1 MPVTRVVF
9 VVVAA
14 AAFALGYAG
23 LDEYLRGQ
31 PGIGVLDLVYYDL
44 QLFVIDSAPLQDGG
58 PFPPALEVAR
68 FAAPAATAYALVAAT
83 QAILARQVELLRV
96 RRARGHTIV
105 CGGQVH
111 AGFLAQ
117 QLRAAGQRVVLI
129 DPSPATS
136 MAVSPPPPG
145 VWHVVGDPRDPA
157 VLRRVG
163 APRARE
169 VVAITTDSAVNAE
182 VAVAV
187 GELGA
192 TGRSTPVT
200 CFAEVNDR
208 ELCAALVAQTVMA
221 HDALQ
226 VRLEFFNQHDRAAR
240 SLVDRYPLPADRDSA
255 PRVLVVGAGPLGR
268 AVVAELA
275 RRWDQRRSSQWAPP
289 LNLCVLDTKVSA
301 EHLRDRI
308 PFVRAVCNL
317 HARAADPAEVTSVAD
332 LMVPDDTGAARPP
345 THAYVCLGSDDDG
358 MAFGLT
364 AVRLLSASNPRPD
377 LRLVIAVTNSTVFGR
392 VLTTPATSLPSLGPS
407 QLCLHNVVETVYSMD
422 VMRGGMV
429 EDIAKAVHEGYVRAS
444 QARGDTVATNPSM
457 APWEGLP
464 ESLKESNR
472 SQAADIGNKLRSIDC
487 AVVPTTTDAAPLAL
501 RDDELERLA
510 RREHERWLRER
521 AQQGWSYGSVRDDR
535 RKLHP
540 DFVEWA
546 ELSDESRDKDRDAV
560 RNIPRLLRAAGFQIL
575 RLEQ

>member
-1 MPVTRVVF
+1 
-9 VVVAA
+9 
-14 AAFALGYAG
+14 
-23 LDEYLRGQ
+23 
-31 PGIGVLDLVYYDL
+31 
-44 QLFVIDSAPLQDGG
+44 
-58 PFPPALEVAR
+58 
-68 FAAPAATAYALVAAT
+68 
-83 QAILARQVELLRV
+83 
-96 RRARGHTIV
+96 
-105 CGGQVH
+105 
-111 AGFLAQ
+111 
-117 QLRAAGQRVVLI
+117 
-129 DPSPATS
+129 
-136 MAVSPPPPG
+136 
-145 VWHVVGDPRDPA
+145 
-157 VLRRVG
+157 
-163 APRARE
+163 
-169 VVAITTDSAVNAE
+169 
-182 VAVAV
+182 
-187 GELGA
+187 
-192 TGRSTPVT
+192 
-200 CFAEVNDR
+200 
-208 ELCAALVAQTVMA
+208 
-221 HDALQ
+221 
-226 VRLEFFNQHDRAAR
+226 
-240 SLVDRYPLPADRDSA
+240 
-255 PRVLVVGAGPLGR
+255 
-268 AVVAELA
+268 
-275 RRWDQRRSSQWAPP
+275 
-289 LNLCVLDTKVSA
+289 
-301 EHLRDRI
+301 
-308 PFVRAVCNL
+308 
-317 HARAADPAEVTSVAD
+317 D